1 MLENHISADS
11 RYIENNKG
19 SGKVVISK
27 DSGQKLVQFLARFY
41 LKFNLGKST
50 CFKVISQ
57 AFLYDAK
64 VWSDTV
70 EKPCFD
76 RGNEFAD

>member
-1 MLENHISADS
+1 MVIN
-11 RYIENNKG
+11 IENNHG
-19 SGKVVISK
+19 SGNVLISK
-27 DSGQKLVQFLARFY
+27 ESERNMAQFGSRIPGFRH
-41 LKFNLGKST
+41 KPNSVKNT
-50 CFKVISQ
+50 CFKWISQ
-57 AFLYDAK
+57 AVLDNAK

>member
-1 MLENHISADS
+1 MWSDFKA
-11 RYIENNKG
+11 G
-19 SGKVVISK
+19 
-27 DSGQKLVQFLARFY
+27 FC
-41 LKFNLGKST
+41 LKFKLGKST

-57 AFLYDAK
+57 VFLDNAK

-76 RGNEFAD
+76 RANEFAD